1 MAEARTRQV
10 ATTLLFL
17 LGTAL
22 LGAGAVLF
30 YVPGATGPAPR
41 VQKAGGLSASGTD
54 AINKYWQE
62 NRDVIEQMPQHP
74 RTQEVLDRIV
84 SMWCREAGFEKQA
97 ALEEMVKAFKNSP
110 LGLAALNER
119 LAGGASSAD
128 TICRELV
135 EQEPDSRVAC
145 MALDRLLEAA
155 PEAAEALLDGVI
167 TANPGTRVSGF
178 AFTLKGDRARDR
190 GEMTVAAR
198 CWLEAWIADPKR
210 AKPLY
215 DNLCLYWLQNGDW
228 YYPLLMPGEFRE
240 DAVLTP
246 VKQHAL
252 AALGNEGASDGSAR
266 TLVRQAGR
274 ALQTGDMDSAVA
286 AVEQAM
292 AQGAAVAPED
302 KALYGTAVFLVGAEK
317 DYTITLDLKA
327 SLKARRA
334 LTQCRERCLEWAQ
347 EGSAA
352 LPRELRACYALQIA
366 RRRLQDG
373 QVRPAVD
380 ALEAAWREKSLEPW
394 WRERVLEELSK
405 TLVEENAAYAEA
417 ASAYAAYCEE
427 SPRNEARLRLISAD
441 LFYRARESK
450 QSLEQIDKLVAIAE
464 GEALLPAALLLRG
477 INYLDQGNT
486 DEAKAALEQLALNH
500 PQNELAAQAL
510 FLLGKT
516 ALGAGDSKTAQAYFQ
531 DLADRYPQS
540 PCAEEAKSVLMRL
553 RELE

>member
-1 MAEARTRQV
+1 MPNSKMRPIFTSI
-10 ATTLLFL
+10 LFL
-17 LGTAL
+17 LGVAL
-22 LGAGAVLF
+22 LVAGAVLF
-30 YVPGATGPAPR
+30 FLSGGTGPTPDER
-41 VQKAGGLSASGTD
+41 VPGGLSAAGAE
-54 AINKYWQE
+54 AINKYCQE

-74 RTQEVLDRIV
+74 RTREVLDHVVAVWRQDARI
-84 SMWCREAGFEKQA
+84 EKQA
-97 ALEEMVKAFKNSP
+97 ALEEVTKAFRNSA
-110 LGLAALNER
+110 LGLAALNEC
-119 LAGGASSAD
+119 LAGGTSSAD
-128 TICRELV
+128 TFCRELV

-145 MALDRLLEAA
+145 MALDRLLETA
-155 PEAAEALLDGVI
+155 PDSAGALLDGVI
-167 TANPGTRVSGF
+167 AANPGTRVSVFGL
-178 AFTLKGDRARDR
+178 TIKGDRARDR
-190 GEMTVAAR
+190 GEMTVAAQ
-198 CWLEAWIADPKR
+198 CWLDAWIADPKR
-210 AKPLY
+210 VKPLY

-228 YYPLLMPGEFRE
+228 YYPLLMPAEFRE

-246 VKQHAL
+246 VKQHGL
-252 AALGNEGASDGSAR
+252 AAIGHEGASDGSSR
-266 TLVRQAGR
+266 TSVCQAGK
-274 ALQTGDMDSAVA
+274 ALQVGDTDSAVT

-302 KALYGTAVFLVGAEK
+302 KAFFGTAVFLVGAEK
-317 DYTITLDLKA
+317 DYTITLDLKT
-327 SLKARRA
+327 SLKAKRA

-427 SPRNEARLRLISAD
+427 SPANEARLRLISAD

-516 ALGAGDSKTAQAYFQ
+516 ALASGDSKTAQAYYQ
-531 DLADRYPQS
+531 DLVDRYPES
-540 PCAEEAKSVLMRL
+540 PRAEEARIVVTRL
-553 RELE
+553 KEQQ